1 MAEYVTIREFAQ
13 GWTFFARKIMY
24 DDFVMVVDGTFP
36 CVDFACSGCDDWLH
50 SDNQNRKVEK
60 FKSKFFVHFPKFH
73 GKDVTMKYVTLD
85 HAKNNYGYYS
95 DSYGCHEFFLQEK
108 VFIDE

>member
-1 MAEYVTIREFAQ
+1 MPKGNRKDLKRWLIAFSSILRNRYFQDSVSRKTAFKRNMAEYVTIREFAQ

-50 SDNQNRKVEK
+50 SDNQNRKVENLK
-60 FKSKFFVHFPKFH
+60 RKFFVHF
-73 GKDVTMKYVTLD
+73 
-85 HAKNNYGYYS
+85 
-95 DSYGCHEFFLQEK
+95 
-108 VFIDE
+108 